1 MSNSLLFEGRDL
13 EEVLGEA
20 RLCFGPDV
28 EIEAA
33 TRVRKGGVFGF
44 FAREWF
50 EVWAHGP
57 SSTAAVSAENPALA
71 LLDREASM
79 GDEVDSFQSM
89 VANALAEQTGPDH
102 FQEAMNEFFTV
113 DESAAE
119 IGRAARSRTGETPRP
134 SEAAA
139 VAADLVRGSVATL
152 ERPAM
157 PETAPA
163 VTASVAA
170 APTTPAA
177 VALEDA
183 PRGASVFAEER
194 VARPAVLWQM
204 LEHLESVVT
213 TTSMPESGIV
223 VFVGDAALALP
234 AVQALGQQL
243 GMWSNE
249 VSVVSRRTL
258 DAVPTW
264 LSIDSDEDLAARLP
278 RWRRREGVVP
288 VIIDQPIDAPKLDAT
303 LQILDTIEPAQVRLV
318 TEAWRLPEQT
328 GRLAGRFGGVDV
340 IDLVDTADSL
350 DPLGMIDLDIP
361 IGSVEGRPASPE
373 LLAAVWL
380 DRRRHG

>member
-1 MSNSLLFEGRDL
+1 
-13 EEVLGEA
+13 
-20 RLCFGPDV
+20 
-28 EIEAA
+28 
-33 TRVRKGGVFGF
+33 
-44 FAREWF
+44 
-50 EVWAHGP
+50 
-57 SSTAAVSAENPALA
+57 
-71 LLDREASM
+71 
-79 GDEVDSFQSM
+79 
-89 VANALAEQTGPDH
+89 
-102 FQEAMNEFFTV
+102 
-113 DESAAE
+113 
-119 IGRAARSRTGETPRP
+119 
-134 SEAAA
+134 
-139 VAADLVRGSVATL
+139 
-152 ERPAM
+152 
-157 PETAPA
+157 
-163 VTASVAA
+163 
-170 APTTPAA
+170 
-177 VALEDA
+177 
-183 PRGASVFAEER
+183 
-194 VARPAVLWQM
+194 M